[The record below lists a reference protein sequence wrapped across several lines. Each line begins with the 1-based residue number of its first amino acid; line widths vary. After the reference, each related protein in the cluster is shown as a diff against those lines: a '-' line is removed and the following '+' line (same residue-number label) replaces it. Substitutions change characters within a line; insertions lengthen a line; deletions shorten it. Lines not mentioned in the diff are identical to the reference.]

1 MRRFVV
7 VLVALA
13 GTVVAGESWQ
23 VSGTD
28 SFGWRRALI
37 TVGDDRLAIVC
48 PPNAAPFAVPVT
60 ARRDDM
66 PAGRVTLGLE
76 VDGERYEQSMS
87 CSELLCEAD
96 LPRATWRA
104 LTHGETVTVWIDDWR
119 GPTFPLA
126 GSAAALAACSPNY

>member
-7 VLVALA
+7 ALIA
-13 GTVVAGESWQ
+13 LTGTAVAGETWQ
-23 VSGTD
+23 VSETD

-48 PPNAAPFAVPVT
+48 PPDSAPFAVPVA
-60 ARRDDM
+60 ARRDTVA
-66 PAGRVTLGLE
+66 AGRATLGLE
-76 VDGERYEQSMS
+76 IDGARRDQPMT
-87 CSELLCEAD
+87 CSELLCAAD

-104 LTHGETVTVWIDDWR
+104 LATGETVTVWINDWR

-126 GSAAALAACSPNY
+126 GSAAALAACSSAY